1 MFLLVGGIK
10 LCLALEL
17 CLPYISLFVS
27 MWFHI
32 VFDQAPKPSRALHF
46 TTPGEALDI
55 EALNFPVPKTGKAVL

>member
-1 MFLLVGGIK
+1 
-10 LCLALEL
+10 
-17 CLPYISLFVS
+17 

-55 EALNFPVPKTGKAVL
+55 ETLNFLVPKTGKTVL